1 MRLDQSMNKKTA
13 IIFTRLEPI
22 SNNYKKNQFIYHI
35 CGTNSI
41 LKNKLVYAYIFRH
54 FQPNE

>member
-22 SNNYKKNQFIYHI
+22 SNNYKK
-35 CGTNSI
+35 TNLYTTFAELTRF
-41 LKNKLVYAYIFRH
+41 LKIN
-54 FQPNE
+54 